1 MLKCDT
7 VPTSEGIRLLEQ
19 YQAGS
24 SFLFSSPQGALLTHG
39 EWARL
44 VDWQAVDEESLPQA
58 VSKLLDAARQGDRD
72 CPVVVGAIPFHMEEP
87 VCLYVPKEVH
97 RYEPLRMDAHDYL
110 QQEPEQDSYCVRAI
124 PEPEQ
129 YKQGVNQVL
138 ERLQTGELQKVVL
151 SRSLEVT
158 LTHDVDV
165 QRLLHRLLNQNTRG
179 YTFAVPL
186 TMEHPHASK
195 DKGVSAAEGMAQTLI
210 GASPELLV
218 TKRGMHIKVNP
229 LAGSAARSDDPV
241 EDERRAAQL
250 LRSEKD
256 LHEHA
261 VVIEAVVSALRP
273 YCSKLHVPEGPSLV
287 STKTMWHLSTEING
301 ELANH
306 AISSLELALA
316 LHPTPAICGTP
327 TEAARNLIREIEPF
341 ERGFFTGAVGWCD
354 ANGDGEWAVTI
365 RCAEV
370 EGRSLRLFAGAGIV
384 VGSSAEAEL
393 AETSAKLR
401 TLLQAM
407 GLNEQQPMMMQGG

>member
-165 QRLLHRLLNQNTRG
+165 QRLLHRLLSQNTRG

-186 TMEHPHASK
+186 AMEHPHASK

-218 TKRGMHIKVNP
+218 TKRGMQIKVNP

-306 AISSLELALA
+306 DISSLELALA

-401 TLLQAM
+401 TLLLAM

>member
-1 MLKCDT
+1 MLKYDA
-7 VPTSEGIRLLEQ
+7 VPTAEGIRLLEQ

-44 VDWQAVDEESLPQA
+44 VEWQAVDEDSLPQA
-58 VSKLLDAARQGDRD
+58 VAKLLDAARQGDRD
-72 CPVVVGAIPFHMEEP
+72 CPVVVGAIPFHAEEP
-87 VCLYVPKEVH
+87 VRLYVPKEVH
-97 RYEPLRMDAHDYL
+97 RYEPLRIDTHDL
-110 QQEPEQDSYCVRAI
+110 QQETERDSYSVRAV

-138 ERLQTGELQKVVL
+138 ERLQSGELQKVVL

-158 LTHDVDV
+158 LSHDVDV
-165 QRLLHRLLNQNTRG
+165 QRLLHRLLCQNTRG

-186 TMEHPHASK
+186 TMEQQHVSK
-195 DKGVSAAEGMAQTLI
+195 DNGVSAAAGTAQTLI

-218 TKRGMHIKVNP
+218 TKRGMQIKVNP
-229 LAGSAARSDDPV
+229 LAGSAARSDDPI

-301 ELANH
+301 ELADH

-327 TEAARNLIREIEPF
+327 TEAARDVIREIEPF

-370 EGRSLRLFAGAGIV
+370 EGRSLRLYAGAGIV

-401 TLLQAM
+401 TLLQAI
-407 GLNEQQPMMMQGG
+407 GLNEQQPMMMQEG

>member
-1 MLKCDT
+1 MLKCDA
-7 VPTSEGIRLLEQ
+7 VPTAEGIRLLEQ
-19 YQAGS
+19 YRAGS
-24 SFLFSSPQGALLTHG
+24 SFLFSSPQGALLAHG

-44 VDWQAVDEESLPQA
+44 VDWQAVNEESLPKA
-58 VSKLLDAARQGDRD
+58 VSKLLAAARQGDRD
-72 CPVVVGAIPFHMEEP
+72 CPVVVGAIPFHAEEP
-87 VCLYVPKEVH
+87 VRLYVPKEVH
-97 RYEPLRMDAHDYL
+97 RYEPLRVDAHNL
-110 QQEPEQDSYCVRAI
+110 QQEAERDSYSVRAV
-124 PEPEQ
+124 PEPER
-129 YKQGVNQVL
+129 YKEGVNQVL
-138 ERLQTGELQKVVL
+138 ERLQTGELEKVVL

-158 LTHDVDV
+158 LSHDVDV
-165 QRLLHRLLNQNTRG
+165 QRLLHRLLCQNTRG

-186 TMEHPHASK
+186 TMEQSASG
-195 DKGVSAAEGMAQTLI
+195 DNGVSAAKGTAQTLI

-218 TKRGMHIKVNP
+218 TKTGMQIKVNP
-229 LAGSAARSDDPV
+229 LAGSAARSDDPA

-287 STKTMWHLSTEING
+287 STKTMWHLSTEISG
-301 ELANH
+301 EVADH
-306 AISSLELALA
+306 DISSLELALA

-327 TEAARNLIREIEPF
+327 TEAARNVIREIEPF

-370 EGRSLRLFAGAGIV
+370 EGRSLRLYAGAGIV
-384 VGSSAEAEL
+384 VGSTAEAEL